1 MANKDNLIPLN
12 RRSKEAAKEIQTA
25 GGKARGKQQQEAKT
39 FREAAL
45 VMLKVPQD
53 FKLPNGETLRATARD
68 GVVLGMLQ
76 AAQRGNPKAAKWLAD
91 ILGESSININLTT
104 DDDMRPEI
112 NIE

>member
-1 MANKDNLIPLN
+1 MNEQNLIPTDK
-12 RRSKEAAKEIQTA
+12 RSKEEARELGRK
-25 GGKARGKQQQEAKT
+25 GGKASGEARRRAKT
-39 FREAAL
+39 FRESAL
-45 VMLKVPQD
+45 IALQVPQD
-53 FKLPNGETLRATARD
+53 FKMPNGETIRGTARD

-104 DDDMRPEI
+104 DEDNRPEI

>member
-1 MANKDNLIPLN
+1 MNEQNLIPTN
-12 RRSKEAAKEIQTA
+12 KRSKAEARELGRK
-25 GGKARGKQQQEAKT
+25 GGKASGEARRRSKT

-45 VMLKVPQD
+45 AALQVEQD
-53 FKLPNGETLRATARD
+53 FNLPNGEKLHATARD

-91 ILGESSININLTT
+91 ILGESSININLST
-104 DDDMRPEI
+104 DPDSRPEI